1 MVSSSAKRNESIAA
15 GIPVL
20 REAPQIR
27 PAEPAEMGEFARV
40 VSTSLAMPADRF
52 DSLQP
57 GWSLRTSGGDT
68 ELRKTT
74 ADPDFVAPV
83 STIAMLLYG
92 QLSPTEAWRM
102 GRLEAPTGESLARYD
117 TLLRSGYRPFCADH
131 F

>member
-1 MVSSSAKRNESIAA
+1 
-15 GIPVL
+15 
-20 REAPQIR
+20 
-27 PAEPAEMGEFARV
+27 MGEFARV

-57 GWSLRTSGGDT
+57 EWSLRTSGGDT
-68 ELRKTT
+68 EVRKTT